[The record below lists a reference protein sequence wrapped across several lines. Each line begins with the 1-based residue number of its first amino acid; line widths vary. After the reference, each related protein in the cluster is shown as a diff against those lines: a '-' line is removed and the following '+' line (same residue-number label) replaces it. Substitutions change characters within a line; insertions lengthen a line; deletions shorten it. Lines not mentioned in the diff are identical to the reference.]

1 MEDDILDL
9 KDRLESQI
17 ERNQDL
23 KEQLDIVLALMEN
36 SIRNT
41 PNNDDMN
48 TLSIPN
54 LEDDSF
60 GLDEI

>member
-36 SIRNT
+36 SIKNT
-41 PNNDDMN
+41 PNNDMN
-48 TLSIPN
+48 TSIV
-54 LEDDSF
+54 
-60 GLDEI
+60 